1 MPNPR
6 HVRAPGKKRGRVL
19 QSRVW
24 GTGSPCL
31 PSAKPGHRGKHSLGQ
46 RHRSLVKGRAAG
58 KENICK
64 LLCQGDWGGGGGLL
78 LHSPARRGA
87 QRWQGESGDRSPSGM
102 GMLPDTRLSACG
114 GNPGSHGSGRL
125 PRQDWPLVAALCL
138 SLPLGTGPAKGHRL
152 PRAPRPL
159 CICPRALAANI
170 YPPPSCFYCSTLS
183 PPALPTHRLTPS
195 KVCLQLPGRAA

>member
-1 MPNPR
+1 MED
-6 HVRAPGKKRGRVL
+6 
-19 QSRVW
+19 
-24 GTGSPCL
+24 
-31 PSAKPGHRGKHSLGQ
+31 AKPKACPSPWEEAGESAAEPCVGNGLSLPPLCKARSPRKTEPGPAASVTCERESCWKGKYLQIALPRGL
-46 RHRSLVKGRAAG
+46 
-58 KENICK
+58 
-64 LLCQGDWGGGGGLL
+64 GGGLL

-102 GMLPDTRLSACG
+102 GMLPDTRLSTCG
-114 GNPGSHGSGRL
+114 SNPGSHGSGRL

-138 SLPLGTGPAKGHRL
+138 SLPLGTSPAKGHRL

-170 YPPPSCFYCSTLS
+170 YPPSCFYCSTLS
-183 PPALPTHRLTPS
+183 APALPTHRLTPS